1 MVQSFGQLIRQ
12 ARKDKGYSQRELA
25 KLVELDFTYLS
36 KLEND
41 RADYPP
47 KEDVI
52 RSLARWL
59 NLNEEELIF
68 LAGRI
73 PHHDE
78 DFLKQNYKTMPA
90 LFRRM
95 QENPEFA
102 EKVFRAAT
110 QSDNEE
116 KQS

>member
-1 MVQSFGQLIRQ
+1 MIQSFGQLLRQ

-25 KLVELDFTYLS
+25 KLVNLDFTYLS

-52 RSLARWL
+52 RVLASQL
-59 NLNEEELIF
+59 DLDEEELIF

-73 PHHDE
+73 PQHDE
-78 DFLKQNYKTMPA
+78 DFMKQHYQKMPA

-95 QENPEFA
+95 RENPDFA
-102 EKVFRAAT
+102 QKVFRAAT
-110 QSDNEE
+110 QLDNEE
-116 KQS
+116 K